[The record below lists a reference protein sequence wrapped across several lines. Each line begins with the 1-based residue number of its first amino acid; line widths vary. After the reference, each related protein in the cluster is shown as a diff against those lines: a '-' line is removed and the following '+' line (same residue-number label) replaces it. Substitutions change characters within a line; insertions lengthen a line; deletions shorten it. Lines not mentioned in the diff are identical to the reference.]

1 MEVQII
7 DMPDDPHV
15 HSVCANR
22 CVAQWQR
29 DFPLDTAQWY
39 LDLYAEAAQVSTLP
53 LVLVA
58 VDGDEFVGTAALIID
73 DELPDAREP
82 GPWLAAVLV
91 NEQWR
96 RRGVGASLVREIIR
110 RARALDIHE
119 VFLYTEKSSDMV
131 RVSGVDCTAC
141 GATGRSRRDGDVTSL
156 RRAHL
161 TPAESTCCHHR
172 SQHSPHTQHHCWHE
186 QCASAVERGSEAIC
200 QCG

>member
-96 RRGVGASLVREIIR
+96 RHGVGASLVREIIR

-119 VFLYTEKSSDMV
+119 VFLYTEKSVTWYESLGWTAL
-131 RVSGVDCTAC
+131 RVAQLAGH
-141 GATGRSRRDGDVTSL
+141 DVTVMS
-156 RRAHL
+156 
-161 TPAESTCCHHR
+161 HR
-172 SQHSPHTQHHCWHE
+172 SG
-186 QCASAVERGSEAIC
+186 ERI
-200 QCG
+200 